1 MLASLDNSQTNITPE
16 SRLFSEIRTILVDN
30 YYQYGQASIV
40 VYVPLEGPTAYTY
53 KKEGFTVKGVFKGD
67 YTKRNIKNLVDLLTR
82 ESDDF
87 VEVSTKRPYSFVFSA
102 KKG

>member
-16 SRLFSEIRTILVDN
+16 RKLFSEIRDILVDN
-30 YYQYGQASIV
+30 YHQYGKASIV
-40 VYVPLEGPTAYTY
+40 VYIPLDGPTAYTY

-67 YTKRNIKNLVDLLTR
+67 YTKRNIKNLVDLLTV

-87 VEVSTKRPYSFVFSA
+87 VEVSVKGLHSFEFFSII
-102 KKG
+102 